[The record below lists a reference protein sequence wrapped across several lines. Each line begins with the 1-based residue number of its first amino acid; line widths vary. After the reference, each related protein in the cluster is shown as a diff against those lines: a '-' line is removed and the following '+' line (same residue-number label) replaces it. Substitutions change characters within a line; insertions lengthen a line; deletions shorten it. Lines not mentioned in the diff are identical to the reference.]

1 MRLGRMFFCLTM
13 VMLLLSRPL
22 LSQTPVPG
30 VAPGAIASLSHEKKT
45 SSILIQDGN
54 SKTLASFSL
63 AKDAGPFVYS
73 RTANKLFVLQTGK
86 KHMHSVS
93 VINLTTNQVEKEI
106 PVGGGD
112 VANIFLSED
121 GRLLY
126 CQTGGV
132 WLNLIAPGYYHG
144 HTLKPPYQP
153 EVAVIDTA
161 SDQINSTYNWFADFG
176 SHIRGDWY
184 YSDQILMLGNHGEL
198 IAIVKAVNFT
208 GKKPVKQSIVSYSGE
223 SSRPTFML
231 DFDGNLQDVMLSS
244 DKKLLFVA
252 VDGKEKVPGALQT
265 INIEKGTTTVHDL
278 TDRPSAFARLGS
290 KQETWLLSG
299 EEMRGLTEVG
309 EFDGRNILLNK
320 PRKPEE
326 RAEGEAASFID
337 GFPGDMI
344 SLGDDYAAILI
355 TNKKGVSKHKV
366 ALINLKKLEVAAILP
381 TMSTGEKIGLMTL
394 RVTVS
399 VLATAASA
407 SAAYNAGG
415 GVYTVYSPNF
425 SFQKESLA
433 ARPDGRT
440 LYALDFDGSK
450 VTVID
455 VQTATILKRISV
467 RRDVTRITAK
477 PDGKLLCWGG
487 TKVQQINME
496 TNELEN

>member
-1 MRLGRMFFCLTM
+1 
-13 VMLLLSRPL
+13 MLP
-22 LSQTPVPG
+22 QTPVPG
-30 VAPGAIASLSHEKKT
+30 VAPGAIAFLSQEKKS
-45 SSILIQDGN
+45 SSILIQDSTG
-54 SKTLASFSL
+54 KTLASFLL
-63 AKDAGPFVYS
+63 AKDVGPFVYS
-73 RTANKLFVLQTGK
+73 KTANKLFVLQTGK
-86 KHMHSVS
+86 KHMHSVN
-93 VINLTTNQVEKEI
+93 VINLTTNQIEKEI
-106 PVGGGD
+106 PVGSGD

-161 SDQINSTYNWFADFG
+161 SNQINSTYNWFGDFG
-176 SHIRGDWY
+176 NKIRGDWY
-184 YSDQILMLGNHGEL
+184 YSDQILTLGNHGEL
-198 IAIVKAVNFT
+198 IAVVKAVNFT
-208 GKKPVKQSIVSYSGE
+208 GKKPVKQSIVSYSGV
-223 SSRPTFML
+223 SNRPTFMV
-231 DFDGNLQDVMLSS
+231 DFDGSLQDVMLSS

-252 VDGKEKVPGALQT
+252 VDGKEKVPGSLQI
-265 INIEKGTTTVHDL
+265 INIEKGTTTFHDL

-299 EEMRGLTEVG
+299 EEMRGLTDVG
-309 EFDGRNILLNK
+309 EFDGRKILLNK

-326 RAEGEAASFID
+326 RTAGEEPSFID
-337 GFPGDMI
+337 GFPGDTI

-355 TNKKGVSKHKV
+355 TNKKGASKHKV
-366 ALINLKKLEVAAILP
+366 AMINLKLLEVAAILP
-381 TMSTGEKIGLMTL
+381 TMSTGEKVGLMTL
-394 RVTVS
+394 RVTGS
-399 VLATAASA
+399 VLATAAGA
-407 SAAYNAGG
+407 SAAYNMGG
-415 GVYTVYSPNF
+415 GAYTVFVPNF

-440 LYALDFDGSK
+440 LYALDLDGNK

-467 RRDVTRITAK
+467 RSDVSRITAK
-477 PDGKLLCWGG
+477 SDGKLLCWGG
-487 TKVQQINME
+487 TKVQHINMD